1 MAGSYQLIQK
11 KNKEMQEKVT
21 EFSQSINKR
30 LDTDLE
36 SIQAK
41 FNVKFEKAHE
51 DIEVAR
57 KSLKEKIKENNRKH
71 VEVLEAFEKKF

>member
-1 MAGSYQLIQK
+1 MIQK
-11 KNKEMQEKVT
+11 KNKEMQEKVA
-21 EFSQSINKR
+21 EFSQSINRR

-41 FNVKFEKAHE
+41 FNAKFEKAHE